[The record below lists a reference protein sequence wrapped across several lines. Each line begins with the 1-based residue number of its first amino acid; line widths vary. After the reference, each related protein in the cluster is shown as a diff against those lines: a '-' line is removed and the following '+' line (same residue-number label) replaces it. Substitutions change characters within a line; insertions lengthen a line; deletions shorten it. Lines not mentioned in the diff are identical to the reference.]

1 MCSSTT
7 VEKLEIS
14 TESILGIYEYVQTI
28 CFYLCVTEELTGDF
42 RKSLTVNG
50 N

>member
-1 MCSSTT
+1 M
-7 VEKLEIS
+7 KLEIS
-14 TESILGIYEYVQTI
+14 TESILGIYEYVKTI
-28 CFYLCVTEELTGDF
+28 CFYLYVTEGLTGDI